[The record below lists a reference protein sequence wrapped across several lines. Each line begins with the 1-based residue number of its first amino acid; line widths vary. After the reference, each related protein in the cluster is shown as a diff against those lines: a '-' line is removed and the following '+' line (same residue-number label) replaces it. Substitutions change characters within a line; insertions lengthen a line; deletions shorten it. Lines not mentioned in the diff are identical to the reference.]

1 MGASAAGN
9 VSRRHFELAFE
20 AVKPSVGEA
29 DRKKYEAMKKR
40 WENEQA
46 TLRNSNFDQK
56 MIKKLKHAQNIID
69 MSQRPISRFGH
80 ASGGT

>member
-1 MGASAAGN
+1 MKIRKRGSDSDVGASAAGN

-40 WENEQA
+40 
-46 TLRNSNFDQK
+46 
-56 MIKKLKHAQNIID
+56 
-69 MSQRPISRFGH
+69 
-80 ASGGT
+80 